1 MYSLE
6 LPSPKVVFSD
16 VLIVADT
23 HRFTSAQTYR
33 HLVSEAHM
41 VLRLSL
47 TLIKWTSL
55 EGSVQI
61 ITKSKSNT
69 EELVKSY
76 RDSCTLLADHYI
88 M

>member
-16 VLIVADT
+16 VLIMADT

-47 TLIKWTSL
+47 TLIKWISN
-55 EGSVQI
+55 EGHVQL
-61 ITKSKSNT
+61 ITKVKSNT
-69 EELVKSY
+69 EDLVKSY
-76 RDSCTLLADHYI
+76 RDSCVLLADHFI

>member
-1 MYSLE
+1 MYTLE

-16 VLIVADT
+16 VLIIADT
-23 HRFTSAQTYR
+23 HRFTSAQTYK

-47 TLIKWTSL
+47 TLVKWNCL
-55 EGSVQI
+55 EGSVQL
-61 ITKSKSNT
+61 ITKAKFNN
-69 EELVKSY
+69 EELMNSY
-76 RDSCTLLADHYI
+76 RDSCILLGDHYI